1 MAKSLKSRPSVPA
14 SRRQPTQERSQRR
27 YQAIVDA
34 AAESFAGFGFDAT
47 TMEGIAARARTSIGS
62 VYQFV
67 PNKHALFREV
77 VRECLRRA
85 RTQFERML
93 GPEARSGPQGRDDR
107 SDRVADATRSDWRSL
122 LDRVIDGY
130 RGLQHDPYLQAIWRN
145 LQLYGEWMEDDEAMT
160 REFVGVTAGLI
171 GIWAPQL
178 DPDHRRMIALTIV
191 NSISLAMLQLTRVPL
206 ADADALIEETKRML
220 QRYLAPYVER
230 S

>member
-1 MAKSLKSRPSVPA
+1 M
-14 SRRQPTQERSQRR
+14 
-27 YQAIVDA
+27 DA

-85 RTQFERML
+85 RAHFGRML
-93 GPEARSGPQGRDDR
+93 GPEAIG
-107 SDRVADATRSDWRSL
+107 SDWRTL
-122 LDRVIDGY
+122 LERVIDGY
-130 RGLQHDPYLQAIWRN
+130 RALQHDPYLQAIWRN

-171 GIWAPQL
+171 GMWAPQL

-191 NSISLAMLQLTRVPL
+191 NSISLAMLQLTRVPPG
-206 ADADALIEETKRML
+206 DADALIEETKRML
-220 QRYLAPYVER
+220 QRYLAPYIEPER
-230 S
+230 G